1 MNRVKIK
8 KPDTKNL
15 CWDGC
20 QPRVKLCKENKQ
32 KYGHQ
37 SKNVFKI
44 ECCGSYCQ
52 LPTEK
57 TK

>member
-8 KPDTKNL
+8 KPDTNNV
-15 CWDGC
+15 CWVGC

-32 KYGHQ
+32 KYEQ
-37 SKNVFKI
+37 QNKNMFKI
-44 ECCGSYCQ
+44 ECCGSCGQ

-57 TK
+57 I